1 MTTLRWSRDQA
12 LSAPI
17 ASEAGIP
24 FRADQSQPE
33 PILLPP
39 YSSISVRTCPE
50 VKSGHHPFLGLSDF
64 YFLRLDS
71 LYTRTSSIKKRL
83 LLNIQNHKNYQ
94 IFQLIQ

>member
-17 ASEAGIP
+17 AAEAGIP
-24 FRADQSQPE
+24 FRADQRQPE

-50 VKSGHHPFLGLSDF
+50 VKSGHHPFLGLIDF
-64 YFLRLDS
+64 TFRDS
-71 LYTRTSSIKKRL
+71 TLFAHRK
-83 LLNIQNHKNYQ
+83 HKN
-94 IFQLIQ
+94 LIYKIIHVR